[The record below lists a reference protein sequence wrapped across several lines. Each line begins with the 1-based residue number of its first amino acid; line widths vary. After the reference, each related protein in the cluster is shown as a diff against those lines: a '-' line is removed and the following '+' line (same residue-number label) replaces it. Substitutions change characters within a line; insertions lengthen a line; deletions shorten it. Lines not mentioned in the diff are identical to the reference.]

1 VQNERVDV
9 VSAARQD
16 RHPLRLAGLIA
27 LGVVAVAAAAAL
39 AVFLWLRT
47 YAPLDALQSG
57 YAPGPGLAADV
68 QPVLGSGGKP
78 VLIPQYRPGR
88 TFDTAFT
95 LHNTG
100 RFAVEILGMQQEQTQ
115 PPRASQLFATDSVRV
130 SRQHPFERFR
140 LNPDDTASL
149 VVRWKLACT
158 RNQGYSSSD
167 SVVLRYRYLSQFERT
182 ERITLPFAVTLR
194 CGS

>member
-1 VQNERVDV
+1 MQNDQVDV

-27 LGVVAVAAAAAL
+27 AGVVAVLAAAAL
-39 AVFLWLRT
+39 VVFLWLRT
-47 YAPLDALQSG
+47 YAPLDVLRSG

-88 TFDTAFT
+88 PFDTAFT
-95 LHNTG
+95 LHNSG
-100 RFAVEILGMQQEQTQ
+100 RFAVTILGLEPERSG
-115 PPRASQLFATDSVRV
+115 PPQASQLLATDAASVARL
-130 SRQHPFERFR
+130 HPFERFR

-149 VVRWKLACT
+149 VVRWRLACT
-158 RNQGYSSSD
+158 RNRGYATSD
-167 SVVLRYRYLSQFERT
+167 SLVLRYRYLSQFERT